1 MRKNSGLSLI
11 ELLIYVG
18 VFSVVAGLLSSMLI
32 IVTRVQNQQTA
43 AAEVGSQLNFVLQ
56 VIQRMIRQSSVIV
69 VNNNGNPDNDML
81 PLGSSYSNLVLRM
94 SDQATDPTKIY
105 LLNNKIYLQTGNDA
119 PTPLTTDKILADSL
133 QFTKYA
139 NYPGH
144 DTVSIDITLSFNTQ
158 NPQLALSRT
167 LRSAISRVSA
177 ATFDSSLV
185 PGAGNAYDV
194 GQSTA
199 RWRKGNFS
207 GSVDV
212 AEDLTVGAANGSS
225 GYLQFRRF
233 GSGAPTDTCTDTE
246 RGRLYIDTLNNRLYL
261 CNGDARGWDYIPLVN

>member
-32 IVTRVQNQQTA
+32 IISRVQNQQTA

-105 LLNNKIYLQTGNDA
+105 LLNNKIYLQTGNGA
-119 PTPLTTDKILADSL
+119 PTPLTTDRILADSL
-133 QFTKYA
+133 QFTKYV
-139 NYPGH
+139 NYPVH
-144 DTVSIDITLSFNTQ
+144 DTYTIDI
-158 NPQLALSRT
+158 
-167 LRSAISRVSA
+167 
-177 ATFDSSLV
+177 
-185 PGAGNAYDV
+185 
-194 GQSTA
+194 
-199 RWRKGNFS
+199 
-207 GSVDV
+207 
-212 AEDLTVGAANGSS
+212 
-225 GYLQFRRF
+225 
-233 GSGAPTDTCTDTE
+233 
-246 RGRLYIDTLNNRLYL
+246 
-261 CNGDARGWDYIPLVN
+261 

>member
-56 VIQRMIRQSSVIV
+56 VIQRIIRQSSVII
-69 VNNNGNPDNDML
+69 VNNDGNPNNDAP
-81 PLGSSYSNLVLRM
+81 PLGSSYPNLVLRM
-94 SDQATDPTKIY
+94 SDPTTDPTKIY

-119 PTPLTTDKILADSL
+119 PTPLTTDRILADSL

-199 RWRKGNFS
+199 RWRNGNFS

-261 CNGDARGWDYIPLVN
+261 CNGAARGWDYIPLVN